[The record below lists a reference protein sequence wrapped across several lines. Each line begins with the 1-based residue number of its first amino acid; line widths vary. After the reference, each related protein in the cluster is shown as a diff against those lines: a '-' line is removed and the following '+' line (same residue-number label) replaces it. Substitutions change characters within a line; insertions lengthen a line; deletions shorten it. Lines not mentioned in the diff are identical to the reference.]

1 MRSSRIDFL
10 RGVAICSV
18 LLLHFSLS
26 YHLTDSP
33 LALFLK
39 PAWIAAAVDNGN
51 YGVTMFFVI
60 SGFLI
65 SSNNLIRYGH
75 LRAVNLRQFYTFR
88 FARII
93 PPLLLALAI
102 IVPLG
107 VLGVPSFSNA
117 AGGHMLPARFFVIAT
132 LSVLTFWHNVLM
144 QQVGYFNYCLNIY
157 WSLSVEEVFYLT
169 FPLACRLLRHNGL
182 IVGLCCAFILGAPV
196 YRAWHPDE
204 LYYECGYL
212 ACFDAIATGCLVAIL
227 NQKVALGAGVLR
239 ALRLV
244 ASVVLTATY
253 CAGIDGHEV
262 FGFSILAL
270 STGVLL
276 IRAYEAPAEKTR
288 TLPVRGVC
296 WMGRHSYELY
306 LFHGIVLAGLRN
318 VIPKGTMPW
327 AWKLPLFL
335 AFVGVAA
342 LIAALVSR
350 YYAEPMNALL
360 RRVAR
365 PPARAYYGERGLG
378 KVRLS

>member
-39 PAWIAAAVDNGN
+39 PAWIAAMVSNGN

-60 SGFLI
+60 SGYLI
-65 SSNNLIRYGH
+65 TSNNLIRYGH
-75 LRAVNLRQFYTFR
+75 LRDVSLGQFYRFR

-93 PPLLLALAI
+93 PPLLLALLI

-107 VLGVPSFSNA
+107 LLGVPSFSNSD
-117 AGGHMLPARFFVIAT
+117 GGHALLPSFFVVT
-132 LSVLTFWHNVLM
+132 TVSVLTFWHNVLM
-144 QQVGYFNYCLNIY
+144 QRVGYFNYCLNIY

-169 FPLACRLLRHNGL
+169 FPLACRLLRRNAL
-182 IVGLCCAFILGAPV
+182 IIGLCCAFMLAGPV
-196 YRAWHPDE
+196 YRAWHRDNE
-204 LYYECGYL
+204 LFYECGYL
-212 ACFDAIATGCLVAIL
+212 GCFDAIATGCLVALL
-227 NQKVALGAGVLR
+227 NQKVALGARALR

-244 ASVVLTATY
+244 AAVVLGVTY
-253 CAGIDGHEV
+253 LAGIDGHEV

-270 STGVLL
+270 STGILL
-276 IRAYEAPAEKTR
+276 IRAYDSPREAVRAF
-288 TLPVRGVC
+288 PVRTIC

-335 AFVGVAA
+335 LFVTVAA
-342 LIAALVSR
+342 LAAALVAR
-350 YYAEPMNALL
+350 YYAEPANTLL
-360 RRVAR
+360 RAYHAR
-365 PPARAYYGERGLG
+365 QSPGESHEV
-378 KVRLS
+378 KA